1 MNYSLKR
8 LTRAAVCAGV
18 LCAAPMAAF
27 AQAENSYVHE
37 QSSAND
43 YVWPTDAQ
51 VLDKLDKWQDLKF
64 GVIMHWGIYS
74 IPGMVESWNICSEDW
89 IHRNS
94 PLAYD
99 DYKKWYWGMGK
110 DFAPKNFDPDQWADM
125 MQQAGM
131 KYMIFT
137 TKHHDGFCMFDTKET
152 EFSIANGAFK
162 DDPRKDIA
170 KCVFDAFRKKNFYIG
185 CYFSKPDW
193 HSEWFWNPEYATPNR
208 QINYKRNQHP
218 DWWRNYVSFT
228 QRQLN
233 ELTSNY
239 GHLDILWLDGGW
251 ITGDDI
257 GLDSLLVEARKRHP
271 GLISVDRAIRGRNEN
286 YQTPERGIPETQLR
300 YPWESCIT
308 LSYDWGW
315 TPNAPYKSAQW
326 IINTLTEI
334 TAKGGCFVL
343 GIGPDKNGEFDP
355 KVKPILSKTGEWLR
369 RYGKA
374 IYSTR
379 PVDVYHEGNIWF
391 TGSKD
396 KRTVYAIYAL
406 PEKEK
411 LPKTITWTGN
421 VPAKTVKLLSNGKR
435 LKFSKH
441 DGKVTVTLPA
451 GLANEPFALEI
462 K

>member
-1 MNYSLKR
+1 MNISLK
-8 LTRAAVCAGV
+8 TFTHAS
-18 LCAAPMAAF
+18 LCACALWMSVLNAN

-37 QSSAND
+37 QSSED
-43 YVWPTDAQ
+43 GYEWPTDPQ

-64 GVIMHWGIYS
+64 GVIMHWGLYS

-94 PLAYD
+94 PLAYE
-99 DYKKWYWGMGK
+99 DYKKWYWGMSK
-110 DFAPKNFDPDQWADM
+110 EFNPTQFNPDQWADM
-125 MQQAGM
+125 MQDAGM

-137 TKHHDGFCMFDTKET
+137 TKHHDGFCMYDSKET
-152 EFSIANGAFK
+152 DFTIAQGPFK
-162 DDPRKDIA
+162 NDPRHDVA
-170 KCVFDAFRKKNFYIG
+170 YNVFDAFRKKNFYIG

-193 HSEWFWNPEYATPNR
+193 HSQWFWNPEYATPNR
-208 QINYKRNQHP
+208 QINYKRKQHP
-218 DWWRNYVSFT
+218 DWWQNYVSFT

-233 ELTSNY
+233 ELTTNY
-239 GHLDILWLDGGW
+239 GALDILWLDGGW

-286 YQTPERGIPETQLR
+286 YQTPERGIPTKQLR

-326 IINTLTEI
+326 IINTLAEI

-343 GIGPDKNGEFDP
+343 GIGPDKTGQFD
-355 KVKPILSKTGEWLR
+355 KAVAERLHTVGNWLR
-369 RYGKA
+369 KYGKA

-379 PVDVYHEGNIWF
+379 PTDVYHDGNVWF

-396 KRTVYAIYAL
+396 KKTTYAIYAL
-406 PEKEK
+406 PDKES
-411 LPKTITWTGN
+411 LPKTISWAGN
-421 VPAKTVKLLSNGKR
+421 VPTKSVRLLSTGKR
-435 LKFSKH
+435 LKYTKQG
-441 DGKVTVTLPA
+441 DKVTVTLPTQ
-451 GLANEPFALEI
+451 LPQESLALEI

>member
-1 MNYSLKR
+1 MNITLKSMVH
-8 LTRAAVCAGV
+8 AMVCAALLSAV
-18 LCAAPMAAF
+18 PVNVC

-43 YVWPTDAQ
+43 YVWPTDPQ
-51 VLDKLDKWQDLKF
+51 VLAKLDKWQDLKF
-64 GVIMHWGIYS
+64 GVIMHWGLYS
-74 IPGMVESWNICSEDW
+74 IPGMVESWNLCSEDW

-99 DYKKWYWGMGK
+99 DYKKWYWGMSK
-110 DFAPKNFDPDQWADM
+110 DFNPQNFNPDQWAEM
-125 MQQAGM
+125 MQEAGM

-152 EFSIANGAFK
+152 EFSIANGKFR
-162 DDPRKDIA
+162 DDARKDVA

-233 ELTSNY
+233 ELTTNY
-239 GHLDILWLDGGW
+239 GPLDILWLDGGW

-326 IINTLTEI
+326 IINTLAQI

-355 KVKPILSKTGEWLR
+355 NVKPILHKAGNWLQ

-379 PVDVYHEGNIWF
+379 PTDVYNDGKIWF

-396 KRTVYAIYAL
+396 GHTVYAIYAL
-406 PEKEK
+406 PEKES

-421 VPAKTVKLLSNGKR
+421 VPTKSVKLVSNGKR
-435 LKFSKH
+435 LKFTKR
-441 DGKVTVTLPA
+441 DGRVTVTLPA
-451 GLANEPFALEI
+451 GLAQEPFALEI
-462 K
+462 N